1 MSSYGVGSGLAQAGQ
16 TILGTTMQLGQ
27 MKQRQDYIDS
37 YKQRNAL
44 SAFGASSAW
53 DPTIL
58 MSHYQP
64 EEDTQPMQA
73 QRLGAEVP
81 LLTAGTPPP
90 APRAPMQ
97 MERMGMGAP
106 RMPGVGMAP
115 PRPPMQTD
123 KIFKEFPNAMTPGRA
138 LAR

>member
-1 MSSYGVGSGLAQAGQ
+1 MSSYGVGQGLAQAGN

-27 MKQRQDYIDS
+27 MKQRQDYIDA
-37 YKQRNAL
+37 YKKRQ
-44 SAFGASSAW
+44 SFGDFGDAGAW
-53 DPTIL
+53 DPNIL
-58 MSHYQP
+58 MQYYQP
-64 EEDTQPMQA
+64 EEAQPLQA

-106 RMPGVGMAP
+106 NLAPRFGMAP
-115 PRPPMQTD
+115 PRPAMRTNE
-123 KIFKEFPNAMTPGRA
+123 IFKEFPNAMSPGRA